1 MSRSTKNSLGS
12 KSKEILQFI
21 YDTVQEKGFPPSVRE
36 ICSAVGL
43 ASTSTVH
50 GHLNRLER
58 RGLLDKASEMPRAL
72 HVTKAGREVLGIKP
86 DKIPLIGTVAAGLP
100 ITAEQN
106 IEDYYPVPSDFKAD
120 AGNLFMLKV
129 QGTSMINIGIL
140 NGDYVI
146 VREQNTAENGEVVVA
161 MTEDNEATVKRF
173 FKEKGHYRLQPEN
186 DNMDPIILPK
196 VTVLGKVV
204 GVLRTDVE

>member
-1 MSRSTKNSLGS
+1 MKQL
-12 KSKEILQFI
+12 KK
-21 YDTVQEKGFPPSVRE
+21 KGFPPTVRE
-36 ICSAVGL
+36 ICSGVGL

-72 HVTKAGREVLGIKP
+72 HVTEAGKKVLGIKP
-86 DKIPLIGTVAAGLP
+86 DRMPLIGTVAAGLP

-106 IEDYYPVPSDFKAD
+106 IEDYYPVPSEFEAD

-129 QGTSMINIGIL
+129 KGTSMINIGIL

-186 DNMDPIILPK
+186 DNMDPIILK
-196 VTVLGKVV
+196 KATVLGKVV
-204 GVLRTDVE
+204 GVLRTDIK